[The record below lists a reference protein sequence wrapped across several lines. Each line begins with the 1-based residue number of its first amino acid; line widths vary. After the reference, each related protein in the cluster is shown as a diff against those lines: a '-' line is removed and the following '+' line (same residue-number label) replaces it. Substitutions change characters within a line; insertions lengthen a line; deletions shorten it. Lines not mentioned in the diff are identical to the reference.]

1 MAVTIY
7 DIAEKTGYTASTI
20 SKALNNQSDISEATR
35 LKVSE
40 VARQMGYIP
49 NQGAKALVTKKSW
62 LIGVIYEEIDL
73 NLGIEHPLFVG
84 IMNGFKQHIEKEGY
98 ELIFIATNL
107 GQKKMTYLEHC
118 RYRGIDGVLILNTDV
133 KSTEVFEVVQ
143 SGIPCV
149 SANLVYREIPSV
161 TSENIASSIET
172 VCYLNRL
179 GHTRIAHIAGPLM
192 ERANAGMER
201 LEGYKRGLELCGLP
215 YRDDLVVPTDMWT
228 EVCGFRALRQLMDGT
243 ERPTAL
249 YCASDIFS
257 VGVYRAAWNMGLELP
272 RDLSIVSFDD
282 NEVSRYLRPALTTW
296 RQDRRAIGQVA
307 AEQVLRK
314 IAGKPADLRIHVP
327 VELIERESCQSLV
340 AEITTSSTQ

>member
-7 DIAEKTGYTASTI
+7 DIALETGYSAATI
-20 SKALNNQSDISEATR
+20 SKALNNRSDIGEATR
-35 LKVSE
+35 LKIAT
-40 VARQMGYIP
+40 VARALGYIP

-62 LIGVIYEEIDL
+62 LIGIIYEEIDQ

-84 IMNGFKQHIEKEGY
+84 IMNAFKQAIEKEGY

-118 RYRGIDGVLILNTDV
+118 RYRRVDGVLILNTDPH
-133 KSTEVFEVVQ
+133 SAEVLEVVQ
-143 SGIPCV
+143 SDVPCV
-149 SANLVYREIPSV
+149 SANLVYSESTSV

-172 VCYLNRL
+172 VRYLYSL
-179 GHTRIAHIAGPLM
+179 GHTLIAHIAGPLQ
-192 ERANAGMER
+192 ERATAGLER
-201 LEGYKRGLELCGLP
+201 LEGYRKGLEVCGIP
-215 YRDDLVVPTDMWT
+215 FREELVVGTDMWT

-282 NEVSRYLRPALTTW
+282 NEVARYLQPTLTTW
-296 RQDRRAIGQVA
+296 RQDRKAIGQA
-307 AEQVLRK
+307 AADKILQK
-314 IAGKPADLRIHVP
+314 IAGQPIEQRILVP
-327 VELIERESCQSLV
+327 VELMERDSCQSLV
-340 AEITTSSTQ
+340 AETSMSSIQ

>member
-7 DIAEKTGYTASTI
+7 DIAEKTGYTAATI
-20 SKALNNQSDISEATR
+20 SKALNNQTDISEATR
-35 LKVSE
+35 LKIAE

-49 NQGAKALVTKKSW
+49 NQGAKALVTRKSW

-84 IMNGFKQHIEKEGY
+84 IMNAFKQRIEQDGY

-107 GQKKMTYLEHC
+107 GRKKMTYLEHC
-118 RYRGIDGVLILNTDV
+118 RYRGIDGVLILNNDV

-149 SANLVYREIPSV
+149 SANLVYPEISSV
-161 TSENIASSIET
+161 TSENIESSIEA
-172 VCYLNRL
+172 VRYLYRL
-179 GHTRIAHIAGPLM
+179 GHNRIAHIAGPLM
-192 ERANAGMER
+192 EKASAGLER
-201 LEGYKRGLELCGLP
+201 LEGYKRGLELCGIP
-215 YRDDLVVPTDMWT
+215 YREEFVVRTDLWT

-282 NEVSRYLRPALTTW
+282 NEVSRYLRPSLTTW

-314 IAGKPADLRIHVP
+314 IAGKPAELRIQVP
-327 VELIERESCQSLV
+327 VELIERESCQAQAAVV
-340 AEITTSSTQ
+340 AGVFR